1 MAKGFE
7 AKLIE
12 ASSAAIVKS
21 AKALLKKKY
30 ILSAYRDDDGCMN
43 AVFEQKKRFEYVTVM
58 PGDNIRSTCSCE
70 HVKGKVCEHAIAA
83 IMYFGRFNAPPLPV
97 VQDGKARF
105 AGLKYQNFE
114 ELAAV
119 ENLEPQAQ
127 VIINIESALPHVPS
141 KWENAVLSVKLKTE
155 RKEYVGN
162 INNMR
167 QLYFDKSLAASLKY
181 EHFSLQDHQV
191 IRFLAVN
198 AESEGSKLLLNS
210 EQTAEFF
217 HSLIGFKNFY
227 RQNRRM
233 IIHPEPAEPV
243 LLKRYSQGKNLY
255 SPGVR
260 IGDALLP
267 MKKARVVTGRSGC
280 WIGTRGEYWWLPATV
295 DIGWL
300 RNFFRLNEQEANS
313 KTMQKILANDQFPLR
328 IVEGSGA
335 SIGIRFAQILLDGI
349 ISPENSLILD
359 LKYLYENGIAPA
371 DGGRLAASSGR
382 FWSREENLEQD
393 IDKEL
398 KIFGFSGNGSKR
410 KLDNT
415 ESSGLFLDR
424 ILPLWMKNRDLLLG
438 SKLARLC
445 SGGNGLPEL
454 SLSCSVIGKKNDKY
468 TLSYKFTAKVD
479 ACEFSWKPLA
489 KAAQAGNHYYPCHNG
504 QIVKL
509 SREFRNF
516 MIAADNLVQKVNYQE
531 STFELLACSV
541 EFWKYIARH
550 FPTAI
555 PQEFAGGGFNL
566 ATTGTSSENQAD
578 PKLAN
583 RFTGTLREYQQEGVE
598 WMRQFTDSNFNCV
611 LADEMGLGKTVQTLA
626 LLAARKRPED
636 PTAMIICPASLLENW
651 KRECQKFVPS
661 FKVIALSGTKRAIH
675 WENAADYDLMICS
688 YAVARRDALDIKKV
702 EISYLILDEA
712 QHIKNPGTV
721 NAQSCKNIS
730 AAHRLVLTG
739 TPLENSPDDLWSIFD
754 FLQPGMLGSFNS
766 FKKYYHGI
774 GASEGLQNDLTQRV
788 APFIKRRTKDAV
800 CKELPPKIEQ
810 TVYCEMST
818 EQRALYNKILRQSKK
833 QIQELQKEGK
843 RKASFEVLTTLLRL
857 RQVCCHPAL
866 LPDNPD
872 ESIDACKLELLKELI
887 LENIDSK
894 GKMLVFSQF
903 TSLLKIVREWLDSEK
918 IAYEYLDGATK
929 KRQDHV
935 DNFNNNEKISIFLL
949 SLKAGGT
956 GLNLTS
962 ASTVVIYDPWWNPA
976 VEAQAADR
984 THRIGQSQTVTS
996 LKLVAKDS
1004 IEEKILNLQAE
1015 KQKIFD
1021 TIIENPA
1028 EGANKLTIN
1037 ELKALL

>member
-1 MAKGFE
+1 MVKGFE
-7 AKLIE
+7 AKLTE
-12 ASSAAIVKS
+12 ASSAETFKS
-21 AKALLKKKY
+21 AKTLLKKEC
-30 ILSAYRDDDGCMN
+30 ILSAYRGEDDSIN
-43 AVFEQKKRFEYVTVM
+43 AVFEQKKRFVYVSVI
-58 PGDNIRSTCSCE
+58 PGENISSTCSCG
-70 HVKGKVCEHAIAA
+70 HLKGKVCEHAIAV
-83 IMYFGRFNAPPLPV
+83 IMYFGRFNPPALPV
-97 VQDGKARF
+97 VKEGKARF

-119 ENLEPQAQ
+119 ENPKPQAQ

-141 KWENAVLSVKLKTE
+141 KWENAVLTVKLKTE

-198 AESEGSKLLLNS
+198 AEGEGSKLLLNS

-233 IIHPEPAEPV
+233 IIHAKPAEPV
-243 LLKRYSQGKNLY
+243 LLKRFSQGKTLY
-255 SPGVR
+255 APGVR
-260 IGDALLP
+260 IDEALLP

-313 KTMQKILANDQFPLR
+313 QAMHKILAENEFPLR
-328 IVEGSGA
+328 IMDGSGA
-335 SIGIRFAQILLDGI
+335 NIGVRFARVLLDGV
-349 ISPENSLILD
+349 ISPENALMLD
-359 LKYLYENGIAPA
+359 LKYLYENGITPA
-371 DGGRLAASSGR
+371 DGGRLATSSGR
-382 FWSREENLEQD
+382 FWSREESLEQD

-398 KIFGFSGNGSKR
+398 KIFGFTGTAGKR
-410 KLDNT
+410 CLDNT
-415 ESSGLFLDR
+415 ESSGLFLDK
-424 ILPLWMKNRDLLLG
+424 ILPLWMKKRDLLLG

-445 SGGNGLPEL
+445 NGGNGLSQI
-454 SLSCSVIGKKNDKY
+454 SLKCSVVKKNADKY
-468 TLSYKFTAKVD
+468 ILSYKFTAP
-479 ACEFSWKPLA
+479 ANSNEFSWKPLV
-489 KAAQAGNHYYPCHNG
+489 KAALAGNHYYPCSNG
-504 QIVKL
+504 QVVKL

-531 STFELLACSV
+531 ATFELHACSV
-541 EFWKYIARH
+541 GFWKYIARH
-550 FPTAI
+550 FPAAI
-555 PQEFAGGGFNL
+555 PLEFAEPGLIATGFANVNQTAPEL
-566 ATTGTSSENQAD
+566 AS
-578 PKLAN
+578 
-583 RFTGTLREYQQEGVE
+583 RFVGTLREYQQKGVE

-626 LLAARKRPED
+626 LLASRKRPED

-651 KRECQKFVPS
+651 KRECRKFVPS
-661 FKVIALSGTKRAIH
+661 FKVIALSGAKRGIH

-688 YAVARRDALDIKKV
+688 YAVARRDAMDIKKL
-702 EISYLILDEA
+702 EFSYLILDEA

-721 NAQSCKNIS
+721 NAQSCKNIN

-766 FKKYYHGI
+766 FKNYYHGI
-774 GASEGLQNDLTQRV
+774 GAAEDLQNDLTHRV
-788 APFIKRRTKDAV
+788 SPFIKRRTKNAV

-810 TVYCEMST
+810 TLYCEMAD
-818 EQRALYNKILRQSKK
+818 EQRALYDKILCQSKK
-833 QIQELQKEGK
+833 QIRELQKEGRK
-843 RKASFEVLTTLLRL
+843 KASFEILTTLLRL
-857 RQVCCHPAL
+857 RQVCCHPHL
-866 LPDNPD
+866 LPEAPD
-872 ESIDACKLELLKELI
+872 KNIDACKFELLKELI

-935 DNFNNNEKISIFLL
+935 DNFNDNEKISIFLL

-962 ASTVVIYDPWWNPA
+962 ANTVVIYDPWWNPA

-984 THRIGQSQTVTS
+984 THRIGQSRTVTS

-1028 EGANKLTIN
+1028 KGANKLTID